1 MPGPLARAAL
11 AAGLAASA
19 VAGCAGTRIDG
30 GVFHS
35 RHGYR
40 VALPGPQWRVDG
52 DERRADL
59 ALRHREA
66 PAAMA
71 ATASCDRQVL
81 RRSPEL
87 LERHLLMGLRDRTVI
102 ERDEAT
108 LGGAPARHEVVEG
121 RMRPGDE
128 RVRIESYVIRGER
141 CLYDLLYVAAPEAF
155 DAERPA
161 FRRFVDTFA
170 TE

>member
-1 MPGPLARAAL
+1 MARAAL
-11 AAGLAASA
+11 AAGMVAAA
-19 VAGCAGTRIDG
+19 LAGCAGTGIHD

-40 VALPGPQWRVDG
+40 VALPGPEWRVDA

-71 ATASCDRQVL
+71 ATASCDSQVV

-87 LERHLLMGLRDRTVI
+87 LARHLLMGLRDRTVI
-102 ERDEAT
+102 ERDEASVN
-108 LGGAPARHEVVEG
+108 GSRARHEVVEG
-121 RMRPGDE
+121 RMRQSDE
-128 RVRIESYVIRGER
+128 RVRVESYVIRGER
-141 CLYDLLYVAAPEAF
+141 CLYDLLYVAAPESF
-155 DAERPA
+155 EAERPA
-161 FRRFVDTFA
+161 FHRFVDTFA
-170 TE
+170 RE